1 LVAQF
6 SSTFHHSLADL
17 SNQAQRLLARSEQ
30 NSFDLGCDWFV
41 LLADMALDADDQI
54 RIYVTYS
61 DDTQHQVQCVLPLKY
76 KTASRELFALTTF
89 YTSLYAPAVA
99 YTHPVA
105 TMIACF
111 SAIRHETPAW
121 HSLRLQPL
129 AYDTNEYAQ
138 IKTALHQSGWLV
150 FEFFCF
156 GNWYLPIE
164 TTNYDLVLA
173 GFSSRVK
180 STLKRKRKQF
190 LTTANG
196 CLSIIS
202 GGVHLEQAIQEYEC
216 VYSASWKK
224 PEPYPEFVPALIRL
238 CAQRGWLRLGLAYI
252 NGEIAAAQIWIVC
265 CGRAAIYK
273 LAYDARFEHYSVGTL
288 LTDHLMRYVIEVDHV
303 SEVDYL
309 IGDDPYKRDWMT
321 HRRERWGLIAYNPRT
336 VLGLLGALGQFSG
349 HLLKQLSHWLSQ
361 LRTR

>member
-1 LVAQF
+1 MFAQF
-6 SSTFHHSLADL
+6 SSIFSHSLADL
-17 SNQAQRLLARSEQ
+17 PNQAQLLLARSEQ
-30 NSFDLGCDWFV
+30 NSFDLGFDWFV

-61 DDTQHQVQCVLPLKY
+61 DDTQHHVQCVLPLKY
-76 KTASRELFALTTF
+76 KTASRELFALTNF
-89 YTSLYAPAVA
+89 YTSLYAPALAHTNALAIMV
-99 YTHPVA
+99 
-105 TMIACF
+105 ACF
-111 SAIRHETPAW
+111 SAIRHDTSAW

-138 IKTALHQSGWLV
+138 IKTALHQAGWLV

-156 GNWYLPIE
+156 GNWYLPIV

-173 GFSSRVK
+173 TFPSRVK

-190 LTTANG
+190 LTNSNSNLIIVNG
-196 CLSIIS
+196 
-202 GGVHLEQAIQEYEC
+202 GENLEQFIQDYAQ
-216 VYSASWKK
+216 VYASSWKK
-224 PEPYPEFVPALIRL
+224 PEPYPEFIPALIRL

-252 NGEIAAAQIWIVC
+252 DGKIAAAQIWIVC
-265 CGRAAIYK
+265 YGRAAIYK

-336 VLGLLGALGQFSG
+336 VLGILGALGQFTG

-361 LRTR
+361 FRAH